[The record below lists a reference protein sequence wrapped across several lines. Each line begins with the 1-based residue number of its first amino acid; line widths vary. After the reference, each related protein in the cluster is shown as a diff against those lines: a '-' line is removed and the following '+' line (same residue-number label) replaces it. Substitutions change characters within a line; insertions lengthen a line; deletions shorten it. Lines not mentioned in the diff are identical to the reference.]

1 MELKRNDL
9 DHLHD
14 VVYDCTGLDESDD
27 KLIERFNLL
36 PENLKNTAYQWGFND
51 TVFRDELILH
61 LEKTIVTNN
70 EGSKTKKH
78 AT

>member
-36 PENLKNTAYQWGFND
+36 PENLKNTADQWGFND